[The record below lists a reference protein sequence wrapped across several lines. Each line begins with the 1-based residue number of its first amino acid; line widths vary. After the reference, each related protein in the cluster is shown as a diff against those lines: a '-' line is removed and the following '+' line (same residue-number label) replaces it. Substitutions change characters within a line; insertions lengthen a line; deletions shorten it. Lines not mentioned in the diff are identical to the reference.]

1 MINAQLKYLTIFIF
15 AVVIGCQRSEFKNE
29 NNIEQTD
36 TTSSGY
42 LNEQARLM
50 SLTNTE
56 LARDYSEKA
65 KNAAG
70 ADTVNLALAFH
81 LTGTTYYFD
90 GNPTKAIQYYD
101 SSLSLNQK
109 IQNWSQLSKT
119 HNNLGIIYNET
130 GQNDKAIFHLNQSI
144 QLARQIGDSI
154 GVARAI
160 GNLGNVY
167 QNKGDYAKT
176 LQVNEASLQLR
187 KLLNDSLGV
196 AATLMNLGIVY
207 KTLGDYEK
215 ALTYYFEAL
224 ELHEKTKNLRNK
236 STALYNIGN
245 VYHDWHKSAEARKY
259 YSSSLEISEKIGFKQ
274 GMAFAMNQ
282 LGNVAKELKEADTAL
297 VYYKKALT
305 IFEQINDANGIANIY
320 SDLAVLYRIK
330 DDLKLSKFYAGE
342 SLKKY
347 IEIGDK
353 NGEALILITLSQIEM
368 DLKNYPGAL
377 SYALKGDKICL
388 ETGNKNSRLGF
399 LHNIGESYLEMGNYE
414 KATKYLL
421 KKIILNDSI
430 FNDESNK
437 KIADFN
443 TLFEVEK
450 REKEIAVHKS
460 KLAMQDLQI
469 TRQKNVTNLL
479 LVSIAGL
486 VLIIGLF
493 AYFYKQ
499 KQKANRLISKQKQ
512 EIEDKNTILVS
523 QNEEIKA
530 QNEEISAQRDKLF
543 KQHKEITDSINYARL
558 IQSAL
563 LPSEI
568 LFNEIFS
575 NHFTL
580 YKPRNVVSGD
590 FYWARNTG
598 NHSVLVVADCTGHGV
613 PGAFMSVMGI
623 SLLNEVVKP
632 SEDFNPALVLGEM
645 RQQVKLLLRQNNRS
659 EGTRDGMDM
668 AICIVNKPN
677 KILKYAGANISLFL
691 FRDNEIT
698 EIDAD
703 KMTVGIHPKDNMD
716 FMSHTINILPN
727 DRFFLFSDGFA
738 DQFGGKDNR
747 KFKRQALLNLL
758 TATST
763 LNMQDQ
769 KKELEQAFE
778 NFKGNYNQID
788 DVMVVG
794 FQVL

>member
-330 DDLKLSKFYAGE
+330 DDLNLSKFYAGE

-499 KQKANRLISKQKQ
+499 KQKANRLISRQKQ

-645 RQQVKLLLRQNNRS
+645 RQQVKLLLRQSNRA

-698 EIDAD
+698 EVDAD
-703 KMTVGIHPKDNMD
+703 KMTVGIHPKDNID
-716 FMSHTINILPN
+716 FTSHTINILPN

-747 KFKRQALLNLL
+747 KFKRQSLLNLL
-758 TATST
+758 AASST
-763 LNMQDQ
+763 LNMQNQ
-769 KKELEQAFE
+769 KKELERAFE